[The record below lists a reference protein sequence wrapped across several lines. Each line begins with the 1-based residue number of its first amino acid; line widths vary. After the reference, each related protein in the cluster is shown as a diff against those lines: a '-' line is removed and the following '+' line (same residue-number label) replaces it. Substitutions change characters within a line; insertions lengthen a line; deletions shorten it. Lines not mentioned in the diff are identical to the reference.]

1 MKVLKR
7 YFYVQIIYCGEY
19 SEPSREF
26 YEFGNKNDVIKKVKQ
41 FMRNLKCNRKY
52 VMESLTNNCLSVA
65 SSIIV
70 PECGYYE
77 DNNNYIFISGYSVS
91 SVEKQAFN
99 KQGENVDEKRKNQV
113 LAQQQSETRLRNEID
128 FYETIIEELLRKDII
143 RIITS
148 SISVDDANKL
158 VVPDYVSISKAGVSL
173 MFSVIM
179 KNGYIDAF
187 LENVFDK
194 ENDNNFKCT
203 CYKKSFE
210 ELSKLM
216 HDLEDISKR
225 VRVAVEEESVSNE

>member
-1 MKVLKR
+1 MKALKR
-7 YFYVQIIYCGEY
+7 HFYVQAIYCGVY
-19 SEPSREF
+19 SEPTREF
-26 YEFGNKNDVIKKVKQ
+26 YSFGDKNDVIKEVKKL
-41 FMRNLKCNRKY
+41 MRNDVSDRKHI
-52 VMESLTNNCLSVA
+52 MNKLTSISDSAV

-70 PECGYYE
+70 PERRG
-77 DNNNYIFISGYSVS
+77 DGHYILSAGYSVDV
-91 SVEKQAFN
+91 VEKAMFN

-128 FYETIIEELLRKDII
+128 FYKIIITELLRKDII

-148 SISVDDANKL
+148 SVNVDDMNKFI
-158 VVPDYVSISKAGVSL
+158 VPDCVSISKAGLGL
-173 MFSVIM
+173 MFSVRM
-179 KNGYIDAF
+179 KNGYIYAF

-203 CYKKSFE
+203 CYKKNFK

-225 VRVAVEEESVSNE
+225 VRVAVEEESK

>member
-7 YFYVQIIYCGEY
+7 YFYVQIIYCGKH

-26 YEFGNKNDVIKKVKQ
+26 YAFGNKNNVIKRVKR
-41 FMRNLKCNRKY
+41 FMHNSVPNRKRI
-52 VMESLTNNCLSVA
+52 MNTLTDISDSAV

-70 PECGYYE
+70 PDRCDDGH
-77 DNNNYIFISGYSVS
+77 YILSAGYSVDV
-91 SVEKQAFN
+91 VEKQVFN

-128 FYETIIEELLRKDII
+128 FYKTIITELLRKDII
-143 RIITS
+143 RVITS
-148 SISVDDANKL
+148 SIIVDDANKL
-158 VVPDYVSISKAGVSL
+158 IVPDYVSISKAGMSL

-179 KNGYIDAF
+179 KNGYIDTF

-203 CYKKSFE
+203 CYKKSFK

-225 VRVAVEEESVSNE
+225 VRVVVEEESK